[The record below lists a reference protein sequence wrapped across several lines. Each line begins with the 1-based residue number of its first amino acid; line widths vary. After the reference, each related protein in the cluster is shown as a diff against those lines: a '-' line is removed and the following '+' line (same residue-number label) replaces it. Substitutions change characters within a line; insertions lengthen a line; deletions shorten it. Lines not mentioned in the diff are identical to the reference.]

1 MPESFDRESWEGRW
15 AGVLRDHPEAV
26 ANRPPNAHL
35 VQAYADTPA
44 GRALDAGCG
53 HGAESIWL
61 AARGWRVQA
70 VDFSTTA
77 LGIARSTAESIGS
90 DVAGRIEWLEGDLGT
105 WAPEPRAFDLVSCLY
120 VHVSGSV
127 AELVRRLAGGVATG
141 GSLFLVGHLPVDP
154 ETGEPSMAAGQVQVT
169 VDAAVGALD
178 GAEWDVVLAEER
190 RRAVGT
196 GADAVVQAVRKAE
209 GALTN
214 AP

>member
-1 MPESFDRESWEGRW
+1 MPESFDRDAWEERW
-15 AGVLRDHPEAV
+15 AVVQRDHPEAV

-35 VQAYADTPA
+35 VQAYAETPP

-90 DVAGRIEWLEGDLGT
+90 DVAERIEWLEGDLGT
-105 WAPEPRAFDLVSCLY
+105 WAPEPESFDLVSCLY
-120 VHVSGSV
+120 VHVAGSV
-127 AELVRRLAGGVATG
+127 VELVRRLGGGVLPG

-169 VDAAVGALD
+169 VDDAVTALD
-178 GAEWDVVLAEER
+178 PATWDVVLAEER
-190 RRAVGT
+190 SRPAGT
-196 GADAVVQAVRKAE
+196 GADAVVRAVRRP
-209 GALTN
+209 LDR
-214 AP
+214 PSS